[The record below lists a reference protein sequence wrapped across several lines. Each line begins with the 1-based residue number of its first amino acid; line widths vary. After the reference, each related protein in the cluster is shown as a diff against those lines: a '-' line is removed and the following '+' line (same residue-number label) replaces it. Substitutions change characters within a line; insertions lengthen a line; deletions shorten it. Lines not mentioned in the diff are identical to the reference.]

1 MPTYVYPED
10 SENMLINDATF
21 RQAAYTD
28 MQDYASKIQEIIS
41 GNGVTMSQEELAGW
55 VRINKEQLAEMSDDF
70 KRDVVT
76 HNVAFLETLVAYDV
90 WTSEDMTAVN
100 NAITD
105 GNAY

>member
-10 SENMLINDATF
+10 SENMLINDASF

-41 GNGVTMSQEELAGW
+41 GNGVTMSQEELDA
-55 VRINKEQLAEMSDDF
+55 ISDDF

-76 HNVAFLETLVAYDV
+76 HNVAFLETLVTYDV

-100 NAITD
+100 NAITN

>member
-10 SENMLINDATF
+10 SENMLINDVTF

-41 GNGVTMSQEELAGW
+41 GNGVTMSQEELDA
-55 VRINKEQLAEMSDDF
+55 MSDDF